1 MRTFSNALI
10 LVLLFACIVNDRS
23 APSHD
28 LASVDSQKER
38 PLQLIMKI
46 LDEGYCIG
54 DSELDGLWLK
64 VRLVYTNAGKE
75 PIILYKGST
84 EIARLMISHN
94 LTEAAAKRFEVNS
107 SLTQIT
113 SGGENCYKGSV
124 PTSCFVSIPQR
135 GSYEVETTV
144 QLFVVRGDAREI
156 TGAVKSGDHV
166 LQVEV
171 PTWHESNQLADEL
184 SSRWQRNGMLWHEP
198 VMSEPIRFT
207 VTKDHKVVDCP

>member
-1 MRTFSNALI
+1 MRALSKAI
-10 LVLLFACIVNDRS
+10 LGLIFACIVNYRS

-46 LDEGYCIG
+46 VGEGYCIG

-64 VRLVYTNAGKE
+64 VRLVYTNNGKE

-84 EIARLMISHN
+84 AISRLMISHN
-94 LTEAAAKRFEVNS
+94 LMEAAAKRFEINS

-113 SGGENCYKGSV
+113 SGGENCYMGSV
-124 PTSCFVSIPQR
+124 PTSCFVSLPPR
-135 GSYEVETTV
+135 ACYEVETTV
-144 QLFVVRGDAREI
+144 QVFVVRGDAREI

-171 PTWHESNQLADEL
+171 PTWHESNQLANEL
-184 SSRWQRNGMLWHEP
+184 ISRWRRNGRLWHEP

-207 VTKDHKVVDCP
+207 VAKDHKVIDCP

>member
-1 MRTFSNALI
+1 M
-10 LVLLFACIVNDRS
+10 FACAINDRS
-23 APSHD
+23 DSSHGI
-28 LASVDSQKER
+28 ASIDSQTGR
-38 PLQLIMKI
+38 PLHLIMKI
-46 LDEGYCIG
+46 VDEGYCIG

-64 VRLVYTNAGKE
+64 VRLVYTNEGKE

-84 EIARLMISHN
+84 AISRLMISHN
-94 LTEAAAKRFEVNS
+94 LAEAAAKRFEVNS

-124 PTSCFVSIPQR
+124 PTSCFVSLQPR
-135 GSYEVETTV
+135 ASYEVETTV

-171 PTWHESNQLADEL
+171 PTWHESNELAKQL
-184 SSRWQRNGMLWHEP
+184 SSRWRRNGMLWCEP
-198 VMSEPIRFT
+198 VTSEPIQFT